1 MSDQN
6 SPTAAQPAA
15 EPVHLKE
22 IGQIALTVRDLAKAK
37 DFYGR
42 VLGLE
47 FLFDANTMAFFRCGS
62 IRVMIS
68 TAANAEPSEGTII
81 YFRTA
86 DINAT
91 HASLKEQGVRII
103 QAPHLVAKMAEHDLW
118 MAFLKDP
125 EGNTLAL
132 MSEVAH
138 AAR

>member
-6 SPTAAQPAA
+6 QPTAARPAA
-15 EPVHLKE
+15 EPAHLKE

-47 FLFDANTMAFFRCGS
+47 FLFDAGNMIFFKCGNVRLL
-62 IRVMIS
+62 IGA
-68 TAANAEPSEGTII
+68 AANAEPSEGTII

-86 DINAT
+86 DIHAT
-91 HASLKEQGVRII
+91 HGALKEQGVRIL
-103 QAPHLVAKMAEHDLW
+103 QAPHVVAKMKEHDLW
-118 MAFLKDP
+118 LAFLKDP

-132 MSEVAH
+132 MSEVGH
-138 AAR
+138 G